1 MFPRMDAALWIAVP
15 VTAVL
20 SALLTVAFA
29 RLAFRRHVARA
40 QADLERR
47 LEEALARAATE
58 VGDAM
63 EKRLRRVIA
72 DALADLRATNMAS
85 SATRAAAAT
94 GAELLQEGLRIL
106 MGGAPRPPGPGPG
119 PGSGSG

>member
-1 MFPRMDAALWIAVP
+1 MDAALWIAVP

-29 RLAFRRHVARA
+29 RLAFRRHVERA
-40 QADLERR
+40 QADLEHR
-47 LEEALARAATE
+47 LEQALARAATE

-72 DALADLRATNMAS
+72 DALADLRASNMAS

-106 MGGAPRPPGPGPG
+106 MGGAPRPPGPG
-119 PGSGSG
+119 SGSG

>member
-1 MFPRMDAALWIAVP
+1 MDAATLWIAVP

-20 SALLTVAFA
+20 SALFTVGLA
-29 RLAFRRHVARA
+29 RLAFRRQIERTEAE
-40 QADLERR
+40 LERR
-47 LEEALARAATE
+47 LEEALARAARE

-72 DALADLRATNMAS
+72 DALVDLRAANLAG
-85 SATRAAAAT
+85 SATRAAATT

-106 MGGAPRPPGPGPG
+106 MGGPPRG
-119 PGSGSG
+119 PGSGSGSGPSS

>member
-1 MFPRMDAALWIAVP
+1 MDGLWIAVP
-15 VTAVL
+15 VTAIL
-20 SALLTVAFA
+20 SALLTVG
-29 RLAFRRHVARA
+29 LARA
-40 QADLERR
+40 AFGRALARAEADLERR
-47 LEEALARAATE
+47 LEEALARAARD

-72 DALADLRATNMAS
+72 DALVDLKASNMAG

-106 MGGAPRPPGPGPG
+106 MGGPPRPPGPGADPG
-119 PGSGSG
+119 